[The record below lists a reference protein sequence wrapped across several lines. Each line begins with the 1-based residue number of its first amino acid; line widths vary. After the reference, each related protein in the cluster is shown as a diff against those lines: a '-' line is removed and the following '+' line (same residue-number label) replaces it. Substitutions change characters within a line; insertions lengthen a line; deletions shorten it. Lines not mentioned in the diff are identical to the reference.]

1 VRGVGLEVV
10 DSSTKTLLEITA
22 ESACERIIVKI
33 GHYLVKLRVR
43 MYSSVM
49 GHSVNFSV
57 CPVCILL
64 VITTGGQSNLTEG
77 CTAAARDRFS
87 RIR

>member
-22 ESACERIIVKI
+22 ESACERIIAKI
-33 GHYLVKLRVR
+33 GHSLVKLQVEC
-43 MYSSVM
+43 SVM

-57 CPVCILL
+57 CPVCMLS
-64 VITTGGQSNLTEG
+64 VIMTGGQSNLTEG
-77 CTAAARDRFS
+77 CTAAAHDWFN